1 MIYPCMTC
9 KQPRPC
15 DREHC
20 LAYQL
25 MAQHNDELKRERERQ
40 KAKEMDAVQTDFEA
54 SEKIRKRY
62 RRRGQ

>member
-1 MIYPCMTC
+1 MIYPCYNC
-9 KQPRPC
+9 KSPKPC

-25 MAQHNDELKRERERQ
+25 MRQHNEELKRERERQ
-40 KAKEMDAVQTDFEA
+40 KSKEMDAVQIDFEA

-62 RRRGQ
+62 RKG